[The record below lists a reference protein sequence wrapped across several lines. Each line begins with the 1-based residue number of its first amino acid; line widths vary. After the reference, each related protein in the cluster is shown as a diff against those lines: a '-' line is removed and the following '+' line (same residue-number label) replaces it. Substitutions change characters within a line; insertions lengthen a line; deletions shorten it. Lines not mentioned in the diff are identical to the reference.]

1 MPTQTN
7 LFLLEDLEDVGK
19 TSELAESDLDALHAV
34 ADWIKTFVVRP
45 HKDLGRAGPVC
56 PFVPEALERKILWLA
71 PEQIADLEVP
81 AVVELINGY
90 QRLFLDAQPTDGDD
104 ANYKVIVVVFTDLSA
119 DRAQGVFDD
128 VLQHLAVPSYVEDGI
143 VFGPFYEGHEGTAI
157 YNSSFRPF
165 RSPVPFLFV
174 RHGVISD
181 WKFFLDNEDWFNLW
195 ARRFG
200 ESAVHALA
208 EELRRL
214 PWRAGGASDREA
226 STRRSS

>member
-1 MPTQTN
+1 MPAQTTN
-7 LFLLEDLEDVGK
+7 LFLLEDLEDVGR

-34 ADWIKTFVVRP
+34 ADWIKTYVVKP

-56 PFVPEALERKILWLA
+56 PFVPGALERKTLWLA
-71 PEQIADLEVP
+71 PEQIADWDVP
-81 AVVELINGY
+81 DVVELINSY

-104 ANYKVIVVVFTDLSA
+104 ADYKVIVVVFSDLSA
-119 DRAQGVFDD
+119 ARAQGVFAD

-181 WKFFLDNEDWFNLW
+181 WKFFLDNEDWLNLW

-214 PWRAGGASDREA
+214 PWRVGRD
-226 STRRSS
+226 